1 MTSPVERWKF
11 LQQDVEKTAK
21 SCGRS
26 ASDIRIVLV
35 TKTLPEEVIQ
45 EVVLAGAEELAE
57 NRVQE
62 LIRKKKNLPA
72 SIRWHM
78 IGHLQTNKVRQ
89 ILGEVELIHSLDS
102 LGLRQALEEEA
113 VRSAQ
118 ANVPCLIQVNASRE
132 ASKFGL
138 DPGEVERFVEKFSE
152 RSRIEIRGLM
162 AMGPFSD
169 DEAKIRQAFRETR
182 MLFDFLKGRFP
193 NHPWET
199 LSMGMS
205 SDYRIAIEEGSN
217 LIRIGTAVF
226 GARSLKKEF

>member
-11 LQQDVEKTAK
+11 IQEDVGKIAK

-26 ASDIRIVLV
+26 ASEIRIVLV
-35 TKTLPEEVIQ
+35 TKTLPEAVIQ
-45 EVVLAGAEELAE
+45 EVILAGAEELAE
-57 NRVQE
+57 SRVQE

-89 ILGEVELIHSLDS
+89 ILGEVELIHSLDRF
-102 LGLRQALEEEA
+102 GLRQALEDEA
-113 VRSAQ
+113 VRSGRSC
-118 ANVPCLIQVNASRE
+118 VPCLIQVNASRE
-132 ASKFGL
+132 ASKFGM
-138 DPGEVERFVEKFSE
+138 DPAEVEGFVAKWPQP
-152 RSRIEIRGLM
+152 SRVEIRGLM
-162 AMGPFSD
+162 AMGPFSE
-169 DEAKIRQAFRETR
+169 DEEKVRRVFRETR

-193 NHPWET
+193 EHPWEI

-205 SDYRIAIEEGSN
+205 SDYRIAIEEGST

-226 GARSLKKEF
+226 GARR